1 MQLIFQSEK
10 CFKHGIF
17 SKYSRTSQPR
27 TRRDCQNVLEP
38 LRFRNFREK
47 KSGSD
52 PGQFHYAMITD
63 VQFHGSS

>member
-1 MQLIFQSEK
+1 MTLKSS
-10 CFKHGIF
+10 KHSKNRIF

-38 LRFRNFREK
+38 PRFRNFREK